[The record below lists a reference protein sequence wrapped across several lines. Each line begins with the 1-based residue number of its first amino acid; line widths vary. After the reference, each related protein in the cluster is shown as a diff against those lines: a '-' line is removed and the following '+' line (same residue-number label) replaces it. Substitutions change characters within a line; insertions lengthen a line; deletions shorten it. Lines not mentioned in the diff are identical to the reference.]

1 MITHTLYPNPSY
13 TCYGVG
19 VSLRETT
26 AYSGMSSY
34 APSDYS
40 PCGSPFELTVLGER
54 FKLLVSL

>member
-1 MITHTLYPNPSY
+1 MLVTRVRTES
-13 TCYGVG
+13 YGVG

-34 APSDYS
+34 VLSDLSDYS
-40 PCGSPFELTVLGER
+40 PCRNPFELTVLGES